1 MGITKYICNTV
12 LKIFL
17 IIIIPLLLSITSLVI
32 FIQLHNNITQDYD
45 MKLFTQINIICQEI
59 KQYIEYNYHNYTI
72 IERYLKFF
80 NNNQFI
86 NNKEFVEL
94 SEQINNIFI
103 SFLKKINSK
112 RIIIFKQFNPNSL
125 QGIIQIEIT
134 LSQSQTEQLYS
145 PLSKI
150 IFKPLQISDRYKEY
164 IKLFN
169 EKRVLVVKHNKNIFI
184 IYPIEYYYNSIIFV
198 GIQYDTLLSDTYL
211 KIMLKVFIIIYL
223 IISIIYSIIIY
234 KLFKQ
239 RKTKIR

>member
-1 MGITKYICNTV
+1 
-12 LKIFL
+12 
-17 IIIIPLLLSITSLVI
+17 
-32 FIQLHNNITQDYD
+32 

-125 QGIIQIEIT
+125 QGII
-134 LSQSQTEQLYS
+134 
-145 PLSKI
+145 
-150 IFKPLQISDRYKEY
+150 
-164 IKLFN
+164 
-169 EKRVLVVKHNKNIFI
+169 
-184 IYPIEYYYNSIIFV
+184 
-198 GIQYDTLLSDTYL
+198 
-211 KIMLKVFIIIYL
+211 
-223 IISIIYSIIIY
+223 
-234 KLFKQ
+234 
-239 RKTKIR
+239 